1 MGVMTDNS
9 NENDGFE
16 AFVQREAA
24 RYNAPPS
31 SAPRDEMW
39 EVIAQRRAASRR
51 DGATPLVAARPTR
64 IRRYAPWI
72 GMAATLALGVGIG
85 TYMTGR
91 RSSASELAQVP
102 VAAHPTDSAMTTDT
116 PPPFTEAPTPAR
128 AGDAGPR
135 RPSTDRSAPTVRTD
149 AANAVA
155 NEVEAPDASYSI
167 ASRQHLTRAEAL
179 IAVVA
184 MSSEDALL
192 DSLTGKW
199 ARDILTNTRLLL
211 DSPAGA
217 DPVRRRL
224 LEDLETILVQLVQ
237 KSGRVEEDK
246 AMIDRSLQRT
256 QLLTR
261 LRSGASGT

>member
-1 MGVMTDNS
+1 MTD

-24 RYNAPPS
+24 KYNAPPS

-51 DGATPLVAARPTR
+51 DGATPLHAARPSMV
-64 IRRYAPWI
+64 RRWAPWI
-72 GMAATLALGVGIG
+72 GMAATLAIGVGIG
-85 TYMTGR
+85 SLVTDRPNRDTAIARG
-91 RSSASELAQVP
+91 P
-102 VAAHPTDSAMTTDT
+102 AAAPSTEPPTDPALTTDA
-116 PPPFTEAPTPAR
+116 PPPSIEAPTPAD

-135 RPSTDRSAPTVRTD
+135 RPSTDRSAPTVRTV
-149 AANAVA
+149 AANAAA

-211 DSPAGA
+211 DSPAGT

-224 LEDLETILVQLVQ
+224 LLDLETILVQLVQ
-237 KSGRVEEDK
+237 KSGRVDEDK

-261 LRSGASGT
+261 LRSGAAGT